1 MFMFIIYVKVM
12 LTDAIRVFVKDSKEK
27 IIVKLFYRKKS
38 VC

>member
-1 MFMFIIYVKVM
+1 M

-38 VC
+38 VCWNNEITMC